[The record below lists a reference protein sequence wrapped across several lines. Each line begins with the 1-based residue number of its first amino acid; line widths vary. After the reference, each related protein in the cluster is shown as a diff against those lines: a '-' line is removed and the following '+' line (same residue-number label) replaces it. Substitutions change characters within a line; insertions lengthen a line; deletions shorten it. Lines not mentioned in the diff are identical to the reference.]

1 MKVQNNINKI
11 SLITCWPCIGQKMFL
26 SLHLTFPS
34 NSLIAFNPYGASV
47 YNLIWQ
53 YPSNCFFFFV
63 FFFGHLYYVE
73 HSLTDQLFKHQSL
86 LLKDLFLQSNV
97 TKYFITILQ
106 DTFSFLTKDL

>member
-47 YNLIWQ
+47 YILFWHF
-53 YPSNCFFFFV
+53 PSNCLFSF
-63 FFFGHLYYVE
+63 FFFGHYVE

-97 TKYFITILQ
+97 TKCFITILQ